1 MDNNKLNVVAAIL
14 FHDNFIYLPKRS
26 HSLKNNPNKFE
37 FPGGKVECCE
47 TLQEALQRELKEELS
62 INVDINNIKEFP
74 NNTIETDNIFL
85 TTFIIDK
92 WTNQLKINPEINSEI
107 LIIKLNELEYVNDL
121 LETDKLIIP
130 AIINF
135 LK

>member
-1 MDNNKLNVVAAIL
+1 M
-14 FHDNFIYLPKRS
+14 
-26 HSLKNNPNKFE
+26 
-37 FPGGKVECCE
+37 
-47 TLQEALQRELKEELS
+47 KEELS

-74 NNTIETDNIFL
+74 NNIIETDNIFL

-92 WTNQLKINPEINSEI
+92 WTNQLTINPEINSEI